1 MLQVDVLSGY
11 VICGAGSLVGAA
23 MLRIAET
30 NDPRTQDAL
39 RLCGWGF
46 VILGIGLMPAALGE
60 NAAHAA
66 AQFSLAFGS
75 LAGVTLIARG
85 LGALQGR
92 LLAAAW
98 TATLIAA
105 FALTS
110 WAAMQAG
117 PHTFGI
123 VYAANLAGLAS
134 LLIWLI
140 RGFVLRPRDPI
151 ELALGA
157 SFVSLA
163 VTAWV
168 RVAFAL
174 EYHGPAQADLL
185 YVPLPLKSI
194 FAVLYGVLPMIVA
207 SLLLTWVNARLRQQL
222 SDRAITDELT
232 GIMTRRALRELAPAL
247 IGQQHKLRRDVAVLM
262 LDLDHFKRINDSFG
276 HAMGDAVLQL
286 AASTL
291 KAQLRVDSLLA
302 RYGGEEFVAIVPVE
316 DLQIA
321 RSVAERLRAAVTGVD
336 WQGRL
341 KLARGVTVSVGVAI
355 VGPNE
360 TFEASLERAD
370 EALYRAKREGRD
382 QCQVSLAAA

>member
-60 NAAHAA
+60 AAAHAA

-75 LAGVTLIARG
+75 LAGMTLIARG

-92 LLAAAW
+92 PLTTAW
-98 TATLIAA
+98 MTALIAA

-117 PHTFGI
+117 PHVFGI
-123 VYAANLAGLAS
+123 VYAANLTGLAT

-157 SFVSLA
+157 AFISLA

-168 RVAFAL
+168 RLAFAL

-185 YVPLPLKSI
+185 YAPAPLKSI

-247 IGQQHKLRRDVAVLM
+247 IEQQRKLQRDVAVLM

-276 HAMGDAVLQL
+276 HATGDAVLQL

-291 KAQLRVDSLLA
+291 KAQLRVDSLIA
-302 RYGGEEFVAIVPVE
+302 RYGGEEFVVIVPVE

-321 RSVAERLRAAVTGVD
+321 RRVAERLRLAVAGVD
-336 WQGRL
+336 WQGCL

-360 TFEASLERAD
+360 TFDVSLGRAD
-370 EALYRAKREGRD
+370 EALYRAKRDGRD

>member
-1 MLQVDVLSGY
+1 
-11 VICGAGSLVGAA
+11 
-23 MLRIAET
+23 
-30 NDPRTQDAL
+30 
-39 RLCGWGF
+39 
-46 VILGIGLMPAALGE
+46 MPAALGE

-75 LAGVTLIARG
+75 LTGVTLIARG

-185 YVPLPLKSI
+185 YVVGHANFSSPPKRK
-194 FAVLYGVLPMIVA
+194 
-207 SLLLTWVNARLRQQL
+207 T
-222 SDRAITDELT
+222 T
-232 GIMTRRALRELAPAL
+232 TRRATRQPRWWSRLVMLW
-247 IGQQHKLRRDVAVLM
+247 DV
-262 LDLDHFKRINDSFG
+262 LDEQERFC
-276 HAMGDAVLQL
+276 A
-286 AASTL
+286 
-291 KAQLRVDSLLA
+291 
-302 RYGGEEFVAIVPVE
+302 GG
-316 DLQIA
+316 
-321 RSVAERLRAAVTGVD
+321 
-336 WQGRL
+336 
-341 KLARGVTVSVGVAI
+341 VSACPTCCRWN
-355 VGPNE
+355 GPY
-360 TFEASLERAD
+360 SD
-370 EALYRAKREGRD
+370 
-382 QCQVSLAAA
+382 